1 MCECVCVHFVRERET
16 ERLCVRVYVSVC
28 VSVCVCF
35 SKSEKKAKLRAK
47 KSPNCLNPSKQD
59 EHRQVICLN
68 GGQMHRKMMG
78 KQKEEK
84 DEEKVRVHSNNT

>member
-1 MCECVCVHFVRERET
+1 MCVSISVC
-16 ERLCVRVYVSVC
+16 VYVSRKV
-28 VSVCVCF
+28 
-35 SKSEKKAKLRAK
+35 KKAKLRAKKK

-68 GGQMHRKMMG
+68 GGQMHRKIRE

-84 DEEKVRVHSNNT
+84 A